1 MRGWPE
7 RARISYPEFSFG
19 AVKDRGRKRRRV
31 ESNSAALPSSGTC
44 LHPVAPVPV
53 RCLCPGRRTWCW
65 RREGNRD
72 HTPPVSAQPTARG
85 RVEEDEE
92 GRGEEEEEGFS
103 RSETALGKLR

>member
-1 MRGWPE
+1 M
-7 RARISYPEFSFG
+7 ARESTHFLPRVFFWCSKGSREEEEGREQLRRSPFFRRFSPSNGTG
-19 AVKDRGRKRRRV
+19 AGP
-31 ESNSAALPSSGTC
+31 L
-44 LHPVAPVPV
+44 
-53 RCLCPGRRTWCW
+53 LCPGRRMWCW